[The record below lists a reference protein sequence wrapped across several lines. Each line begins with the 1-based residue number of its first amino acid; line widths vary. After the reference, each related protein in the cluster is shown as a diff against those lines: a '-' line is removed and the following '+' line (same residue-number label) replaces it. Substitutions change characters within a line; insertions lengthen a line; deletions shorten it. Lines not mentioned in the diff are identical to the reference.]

1 MMPPLPMSSPFVILC
16 ACPNDTI
23 NSCTKLFCTTKFLC
37 FLLTPFENAKNE
49 EKSEQ
54 TVEQAGRCIFC
65 IYLIRKAPDS
75 QDPIEPSCFAF
86 P

>member
-1 MMPPLPMSSPFVILC
+1 VL
-16 ACPNDTI
+16 
-23 NSCTKLFCTTKFLC
+23 
-37 FLLTPFENAKNE
+37 LLTPFENAKNE

-54 TVEQAGRCIFC
+54 TVEQAGRQAGRCVFC